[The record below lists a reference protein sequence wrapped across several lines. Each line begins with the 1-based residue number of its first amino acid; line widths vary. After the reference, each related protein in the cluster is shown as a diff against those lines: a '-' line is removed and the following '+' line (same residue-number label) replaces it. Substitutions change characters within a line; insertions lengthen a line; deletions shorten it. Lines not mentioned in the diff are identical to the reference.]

1 MFDLTVQDFD
11 GEPRMRD
18 LDIADALGFKRT
30 RKIRELIERHLEAL
44 EQYGQVVCA
53 KWRKY
58 RSAPRGAPRQVWLNE
73 KQSLFIAAKCET
85 PTATQVLLQ
94 MVDVFSAWRHGRLT
108 PPQPE
113 RAHHV
118 TPDMMDIKALVNEAR
133 LTFGR
138 AAGREMWRRM
148 GMPDLPIEDEVQAK
162 RLTNVTIDGPIVL
175 FLQEE
180 CLFTGDP
187 RDWIRSRDLYAR
199 YLTFCDEGSDAALG
213 KRAFSMRLRA
223 LSDVYRCPSSGGQFM
238 PMKRSDTGY
247 CGLRLIAGDD

>member
-1 MFDLTVQDFD
+1 MFDLTIQEFD

-18 LDIADALGFKRT
+18 LDIAEALGFERVRDI
-30 RKIRELIERHLEAL
+30 RKLIQRYAERLARF
-44 EQYGQVVCA
+44 GQVVCA
-53 KWRKY
+53 TVAQT
-58 RSAPRGAPRQVWLNE
+58 SAGGRPASVFWLNE
-73 KQSLFIAAKCET
+73 QQSLYICTRSQTARAEDVIAEMISVF
-85 PTATQVLLQ
+85 TAY
-94 MVDVFSAWRHGRLT
+94 RHGRLT
-108 PPQPE
+108 PPPEPE
-113 RAHHV
+113 RVLHV

-138 AAGREMWRRM
+138 PAGREMWRRM
-148 GMPDLPIEDEVQAK
+148 GMPDLPIDDEAQAK
-162 RLTNVTIDGPIVL
+162 RLTNVTTDGPIVL

-187 RDWIRSRDLYAR
+187 KDWIRSREIYAR
-199 YLTFCDEGSDAALG
+199 YLTFCNEGSDAALG